1 MESREMDMIKPLF
14 AALLLLPLV
23 TGCDGSRRAVA
34 SPGFGAAL
42 NYDLAI
48 QVDNPER
55 HPAEE
60 VAPDLDGKVAVD
72 AWERYR
78 SHTVIKPRATSTSTL
93 GNTGGGGG
101 GGGGGGSSS
110 AGN

>member
-1 MESREMDMIKPLF
+1 MDMIKPLL

-23 TGCDGSRRAVA
+23 SGCDGSRRAAV
-34 SPGFGAAL
+34 SPDFGAAL

-78 SHTVIKPRATSTSTL
+78 SHTVIRPRATATSTIF
-93 GNTGGGGG
+93 GNSGGGS
-101 GGGGGGSSS
+101 GGGGGGSS

>member
-1 MESREMDMIKPLF
+1 MDMIKPLF
-14 AALLLLPLV
+14 AALLVLPLV
-23 TGCDGSRRAVA
+23 TGCDGARRTVV

-78 SHTVIKPRATSTSTL
+78 SHTVIRPRAATTSTL
-93 GNTGGGGG
+93 GNVGGGG
-101 GGGGGGSSS
+101 GGGGGGSS
-110 AGN
+110 GGTGTGG

>member
-1 MESREMDMIKPLF
+1 MDMIKPLF

-23 TGCDGSRRAVA
+23 TGCDGSRRAAA
-34 SPGFGAAL
+34 SPDFGAAL

-60 VAPDLDGKVAVD
+60 AAPDLDGKVAAD

-78 SHTVIKPRATSTSTL
+78 SHTVIRPRATSTSTL

-101 GGGGGGSSS
+101 SGGGGGTGS